1 MTAPIATIT
10 AARLVGTAIS
20 PSHFGEINRL
30 HTDPQVMG
38 LPVILLDGRS
48 QTSPLASAS
57 TLENKEDR
65 DYFGPLNH
73 DKTQRPP
80 PCIRCYW
87 PEARSIG
94 ICVRPV
100 GHCSCPALGFRQSC
114 RDSVRPS
121 SC

>member
-48 QTSPLASAS
+48 QTSPLAMPVLWR
-57 TLENKEDR
+57 TKR
-65 DYFGPLNH
+65 
-73 DKTQRPP
+73 
-80 PCIRCYW
+80 
-87 PEARSIG
+87 IG
-94 ICVRPV
+94 IISGR
-100 GHCSCPALGFRQSC
+100 
-114 RDSVRPS
+114 
-121 SC
+121 